1 MSNQLIARV
10 GNMTFIGECKLKE
23 LGGLKENYT
32 EHQAFKIIIPEQNA
46 PIDMVNMGGMMDIPE
61 VDYLLLNGWGEVID
75 GTDWH
80 EDNEQRE
87 VLLKELFSIQKK
99 YYRAAGR
106 EQWEQDQILLEAT
119 LKVYQ
124 DKYLKLVDLEEN
136 TQEKEMT
143 ELCK

>member
-1 MSNQLIARV
+1 MGNVLIAKV
-10 GNMTFIGECKLKE
+10 GNMDFVGSCNLSE
-23 LGGLKENYT
+23 LGVLKDGFTLSET
-32 EHQAFKIIIPEQNA
+32 LEILAPGQNT
-46 PIDMVNMGGMMDIPE
+46 PITMVNMSAEDCTNIE
-61 VDYLLLNGWGEVID
+61 YLLMDGFGQVID
-75 GTDWH
+75 GTDWY

-106 EQWEQDQILLEAT
+106 EQWEQDQLLLEAT

-124 DKYLKLVDLEEN
+124 DKYLKLADLEEN